1 MSAVYINEK
10 HEEGYKWSEKLLNE
24 YQLQQNHLIYQS
36 GRGGYLSVDGKRL
49 LQHTKQS
56 INELKNLRKKIIK

>member
-1 MSAVYINEK
+1 MGIKVEDVVKNLESIIRYVEEQAEK
-10 HEEGYKWSEKLLNE
+10 
-24 YQLQQNHLIYQS
+24 
-36 GRGGYLSVDGKRL
+36 GGYLSVDGKRL